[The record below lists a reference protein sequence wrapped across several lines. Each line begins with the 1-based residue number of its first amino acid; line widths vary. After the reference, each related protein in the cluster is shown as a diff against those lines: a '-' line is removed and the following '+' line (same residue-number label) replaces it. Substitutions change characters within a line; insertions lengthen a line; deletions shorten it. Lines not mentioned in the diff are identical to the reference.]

1 VSASSGLRVL
11 GTAFFAPCYESTA
24 HAFENRAREPA
35 APPFA
40 IVTGR
45 LRRFTSLSTQLH
57 LEVAGTALA
66 AAGVDPKDVRC
77 VFSSALGELDTAV
90 ALLTG
95 LADDGAPSPARFAQ
109 SIHSAAA
116 GLFSLA
122 VSNRHA
128 SETISAGRDTFSAAL
143 EEAFFIAEE
152 SRAPVLLTCADDAAP
167 AVLGSRAPGL
177 ALAASFVLSA
187 NSEKSVPRIALESVP
202 LASAPPPITI
212 PAHFHGSA
220 VLPAMLLI
228 DAIAS
233 AKPGSTREL
242 RIDGNE
248 GARPVVVRVSGS

>member
-1 VSASSGLRVL
+1 VSTSSGLRVL

-24 HAFENRAREPA
+24 HAFENRAREPV

-40 IVTGR
+40 IVAGR

-90 ALLTG
+90 ALMTG

-116 GLFSLA
+116 GLFSMA

-128 SETISAGRDTFSAAL
+128 SETICAGRDTFSAAL

-167 AVLGSRAPGL
+167 PVLGSRTPGL
-177 ALAASFVLSA
+177 ALAASFVLSTE
-187 NSEKSVPRIALESVP
+187 SDRPVPRISLQSVP
-202 LASAPPPITI
+202 LTSAPAPITV
-212 PAHFHGSA
+212 PPHLHGSA
-220 VLPAMLLI
+220 VLPAMLLV
-228 DAIAS
+228 DALSS
-233 AKPGSTREL
+233 AKAGSTRDI

-248 GARPVVVRVSGS
+248 RGRPVVVRVSGS